1 MARALRL
8 TTLFVIVVNSL
19 FVILDFSSHPE
30 EFGALLGVRLAWNI
44 AMLTVYALANCLDT
58 LRMLQAGVM
67 VSGIALIALI
77 AAAGGLTSDYWPGI
91 MILFVGIPVFLPV
104 SGTQAAVMSG
114 VLLALFAAIPLVSGG
129 SLTSVQHIA
138 PVFFASAAALECIAS
153 SALLDRLRL
162 AEFMQKREIE
172 QARDHLSQMDQVKAR
187 FTANVHHELRT
198 PLTLTLSPL
207 ESLLAGD
214 FGDLTPLQRSYLK
227 TMHVN
232 ALRLLKLINNLLD
245 LAKLENDELRL
256 SRRLTNIG
264 KLVEELIQGA
274 MPLAEKKS
282 VALTMT
288 LHSNVPEVYAD
299 TDAVE
304 RIVLNLLSNALKF
317 TDANGKI
324 HVTVE
329 EGPDGGVVC
338 AVKDTGMGLDATEL
352 ERVFDRFA
360 QVDTSATRKHEGT
373 GIGLSLV
380 RELVSLHGGRVWAT
394 SAGLGEGV
402 TMTFWLPAGESDGA
416 VDLAFEDVEEVSARG
431 TGRGDSPRIRTEIEQ
446 RSTSRYFEIE
456 RHVGRLNVGFQPMEN
471 EQSSR
476 TTKNPRIVVC
486 EDNIDMRTFLRD
498 LLSPEFSVWLAAN
511 GREGLELV
519 QKRHPDLV
527 LTDVMM
533 PEMSGIEL
541 CRVLKGDPLTAP
553 IPVVLVTSKAE
564 RDMKIEGLE
573 EGADDYV
580 TKPFHSKELLA
591 RVRSLVKL
599 RLLGRELAQQNDR
612 LARANDELAD
622 AMGELKETES
632 QIVRAERLAAV
643 GELAAGLAH
652 EVNNPVNFARNAAK
666 TMSTYVSDVRNA
678 AEAVRTATSDQ
689 CRTGER
695 TSEAMAIGPKLLQL
709 DEAASVID
717 ELSEII
723 AEGLDRTARL
733 VGDLHEF
740 AAPWNG
746 ERSQVDLRRTVD
758 SALQLTHYQ
767 FQSSQ
772 VRVQV
777 QQESDLPL
785 VIGDSRAIGQVVLNI
800 LKNAAEAL
808 EDRQGGRVKV
818 VLSSVDNG
826 VAVRIS
832 DDGPGVSAEAAARVF
847 DPFFTTKP
855 AGRGTGLGLSIS
867 RQIIEDHGGH
877 LSLASTPGSGADFT
891 IWLPRESDD
900 AN

>member
-1 MARALRL
+1 
-8 TTLFVIVVNSL
+8 
-19 FVILDFSSHPE
+19 
-30 EFGALLGVRLAWNI
+30 
-44 AMLTVYALANCLDT
+44 
-58 LRMLQAGVM
+58 
-67 VSGIALIALI
+67 
-77 AAAGGLTSDYWPGI
+77 
-91 MILFVGIPVFLPV
+91 
-104 SGTQAAVMSG
+104 
-114 VLLALFAAIPLVSGG
+114 
-129 SLTSVQHIA
+129 
-138 PVFFASAAALECIAS
+138 
-153 SALLDRLRL
+153 
-162 AEFMQKREIE
+162 
-172 QARDHLSQMDQVKAR
+172 
-187 FTANVHHELRT
+187 
-198 PLTLTLSPL
+198 
-207 ESLLAGD
+207 
-214 FGDLTPLQRSYLK
+214 
-227 TMHVN
+227 
-232 ALRLLKLINNLLD
+232 
-245 LAKLENDELRL
+245 
-256 SRRLTNIG
+256 
-264 KLVEELIQGA
+264 
-274 MPLAEKKS
+274 
-282 VALTMT
+282 
-288 LHSNVPEVYAD
+288 
-299 TDAVE
+299 
-304 RIVLNLLSNALKF
+304 
-317 TDANGKI
+317 
-324 HVTVE
+324 
-329 EGPDGGVVC
+329 
-338 AVKDTGMGLDATEL
+338 
-352 ERVFDRFA
+352 
-360 QVDTSATRKHEGT
+360 
-373 GIGLSLV
+373 
-380 RELVSLHGGRVWAT
+380 
-394 SAGLGEGV
+394 
-402 TMTFWLPAGESDGA
+402 
-416 VDLAFEDVEEVSARG
+416 
-431 TGRGDSPRIRTEIEQ
+431 
-446 RSTSRYFEIE
+446 
-456 RHVGRLNVGFQPMEN
+456 MEN

-519 QKRHPDLV
+519 RKRHPDLV